1 MNRFDRIIFI
11 LIMAF
16 VFVTPLLRE
25 EAHGQLKK
33 APSLIYETRKDSFS
47 LPAGIR
53 PLSKEMKAPEEKITV
68 SKIEI
73 PSVDTPLKLRAILIS
88 DHVRLASIDRSIVT
102 VGDLIHGEKVLEIRP
117 DRVLLEKEGV
127 RIIHFWDEGFP
138 DLLKR
143 IHDPPVLLFVNGD
156 TDCLSIPG
164 FAVVGTR
171 SPTLYGK
178 TVTRMLCSQMA
189 VISTPRSSNRC
200 TTSV

>member
-16 VFVTPLLRE
+16 VFVTPFLRE
-25 EAHGQLKK
+25 ESHGQLKK

-73 PSVDTPLKLRAILIS
+73 PSVDTPLKLKAILIS

-102 VGDLIHGEKVLEIRP
+102 VGDLIHGEKVIEIRP
-117 DRVLLEKEGV
+117 DRVLLEKEG
-127 RIIHFWDEGFP
+127 RKRTI
-138 DLLKR
+138 LLEQ
-143 IHDPPVLLFVNGD
+143 
-156 TDCLSIPG
+156 
-164 FAVVGTR
+164 
-171 SPTLYGK
+171 SPIKL
-178 TVTRMLCSQMA
+178 TVEEK
-189 VISTPRSSNRC
+189 
-200 TTSV
+200 